1 VWTGE
6 ARPHTSNLKPL
17 PQKGKHL
24 GEYLMPAIKSLEDL
38 KRIREE
44 ALAKRKV
51 KTESGVAQVTVAMGT
66 CGIAAGAR
74 DTMKAILNYIETNNV
89 SGVVVTQTGCIGM
102 CEREPIVQVTIGE
115 QPKVTY
121 GKVTPD
127 IAERIMKE
135 HVLAGKTLSEFVVP
149 A

>member
-1 VWTGE
+1 
-6 ARPHTSNLKPL
+6 
-17 PQKGKHL
+17 
-24 GEYLMPAIKSLEDL
+24 MPAIKSLDDL

-44 ALAKRKV
+44 ALEKKKV
-51 KTESGVAQVTVAMGT
+51 KSSSGGVQVTVAMGT

-74 DTMKAILNYIETNNV
+74 DTMKAILTKIEEDQLP
-89 SGVVVTQTGCIGM
+89 GIIVTQTGCIGM

-121 GKVTPD
+121 GKVTPQV
-127 IAERIMKE
+127 AERILKE
-135 HVLAGKTLSEFVVP
+135 HVLAGQVVTEFVVP